1 MIAIEISSVG
11 ATRVVPWGDGDT
23 TLIRLARGT
32 KRDIS
37 ASFLRFAWFTMAPAT
52 EAMWLTVMEKRRFN
66 RSGKS
71 SAKIARLFLL
81 RCVPSPAR
89 SRKVQ
94 RR

>member
-52 EAMWLTVMEKRRFN
+52 EAMCAYRDGEMQVQPLR
-66 RSGKS
+66 GK
-71 SAKIARLFLL
+71 L
-81 RCVPSPAR
+81 C
-89 SRKVQ
+89 
-94 RR
+94 

>member
-52 EAMWLTVMEKRRFN
+52 EAM
-66 RSGKS
+66 
-71 SAKIARLFLL
+71 
-81 RCVPSPAR
+81 
-89 SRKVQ
+89 
-94 RR
+94 